1 MEKNLNQVS
10 PPAYSEPEP
19 SDVDTNPAIYTGAS
33 NILTPAHIAD
43 IGPPPAYDSILVNQ
57 EPPKTNVR
65 HDDRNLWEKVHE
77 WFEMSILQQI
87 IWFGALVFAI
97 TYIVFGLKYDG
108 NCSRIHYDGKGKKV
122 EEIDLP
128 SFMKA
133 EGGVL
138 CAYVLFVFG
147 CRLLGICDTKRKQ
160 RIKRADLEGRKKCG
174 GNLFC
179 IWFCLSIASFVLCI
193 PGASKVIPFYKYDV
207 SKNYTFNCDSEFY
220 SFYHNAKIAQLV
232 VVVTYAAYILIA
244 IFIVIPKGKV
254 WFVRHK
260 WRQWASLLDADQ
272 DGIIS
277 TGDMEKTNARLD
289 ALRRAIGD
297 RTTALD
303 AEKQK
308 KWWNDHIFK
317 RGVNKDISID
327 GYINYLEGIYNPA
340 DMEKKIRPVIT
351 GFFNFFTTPDFR
363 KKNLPIV
370 EEDFTKF
377 WMILTNM
384 DELHCKR
391 LFIRHFLNPLTMA
404 SFLEDFVAFLAYND
418 FFDENTTR
426 VHNILKPPGK

>member
-1 MEKNLNQVS
+1 MEKNLNQIS
-10 PPAYSEPEP
+10 PPTYSEPEP

-33 NILTPAHIAD
+33 NIMTRAQIAD

-77 WFEMSILQQI
+77 WFEMSS
-87 IWFGALVFAI
+87 
-97 TYIVFGLKYDG
+97 LKYDG

-138 CAYVLFVFG
+138 CAYILFVFG
-147 CRLLGICDTKRKQ
+147 CRLLSICDTKRKQ
-160 RIKRADLEGRKKCG
+160 RIKRADVEGRKKCE
-174 GNLFC
+174 GNLFF
-179 IWFCLSIASFVLCI
+179 IWFSLSIASSVLCSI
-193 PGASKVIPFYKYDV
+193 GASKVIPFYKYDV

-220 SFYHNAKIAQLV
+220 SFYHNAKIGQLV
-232 VVVTYAAYILIA
+232 VFVPYAAYILIA

-254 WFVRHK
+254 WFVRRK
-260 WRQWASLLDADQ
+260 WRQWASLLDSDQ

-277 TGDMEKTNARLD
+277 IGDMEKINARLD

-340 DMEKKIRPVIT
+340 DMEEKMRPVIT

-363 KKNLPIV
+363 KKNLPFV
-370 EEDFTKF
+370 EEDFIKF
-377 WMILTNM
+377 WTILTNM

-426 VHNILKPPGK
+426 VHNILKPPRK